1 MSENRGSG
9 RGGRNFETGQVKQSF
24 SNRRTRTVQVERRIR
39 KGAARDD
46 PSSSSGDATRA
57 REGGETAKPAF
68 DRAQPAVART
78 EGAVGGQ
85 TSSPPRES
93 DLRSAEAQAREQ
105 QEGAREGQREGPR
118 EGQQREGQGQR
129 SSRPP
134 RPARE
139 GAGRTPSKGK
149 GGGGGAK
156 PKAAKPKAA
165 TPKVRETAKQR
176 GGGKSTLKKVKP
188 VFEKR
193 QGRLTIR
200 DALDEADREI
210 ERRRGR
216 SLAAIKRARER
227 QREQIMER
235 LKSGEKVRREVVVPA
250 SVMVSDLANR
260 MAEQLD
266 DVLRVLVGLDITAV
280 ANDVIDAD
288 SAELVVAE
296 FGHKAK
302 RVDASDMETRLA
314 AEGSEQHERFPR
326 PPVVV
331 VMGHVDHGKTS
342 LLDVLR
348 KSRVAESEAGGITQH
363 IGASRVLHAD
373 GRSVT
378 FLDTP
383 GHEAFSLM
391 RARGASATDLVVLV
405 VAADDGVRAQTVEA
419 INHAKAGDMPLIV
432 GISKCDLPGADV
444 PAVLDALELRGVLV
458 EDKGGDVL
466 CVPFSSQTGDG
477 IDKLLEAVL
486 LQADLGEMTAAREGI
501 CRGVVLESRTE
512 KGHGVLASLLLRE
525 GTLRK
530 GDVVLAGAHWGRIR
544 VMLDEHG
551 KPCAEALP
559 SHPVQ
564 VSGLQGH
571 FEAGEV
577 FRTVAN
583 EARAREVGEHR
594 AELRKTKRQA
604 KSLASQSAPESVLE
618 MLKQADIAAGIRRFP
633 FIVKA
638 DAYGTLEVVL
648 QSLANIVLT
657 GAELLVLH
665 GEVGDITES
674 DVSLAA
680 ASGGQVLGFN
690 AKPTAKARTLA
701 KGLKVEMRFFSVLY
715 ELLEAVEGR
724 LRQTLAPKTREV
736 RLGLAEVKQVFLIG
750 KVGSIAGAAVLEG
763 TVRRG
768 VRARVLRGEER
779 EVVHEGRVKQL
790 KSYKEEVRE
799 ITKGAECGIAF
810 ENFQDLKVQDR
821 IECFAVEQIEE
832 IPAASAR

>member
-1 MSENRGSG
+1 MSDNRSSG
-9 RGGRNFETGQVKQSF
+9 AGRRGGRNFETGQVKQSF

-39 KGAARDD
+39 KGAASDD
-46 PSSSSGDATRA
+46 PSSNATASSAASGGEAQRTGGQATRA
-57 REGGETAKPAF
+57 GGMPHATQRSA
-68 DRAQPAVART
+68 
-78 EGAVGGQ
+78 GAGAGVGVGAGVGEA
-85 TSSPPRES
+85 SSAPRES
-93 DLRSAEAQAREQ
+93 ELRSAEERAQRGQQNGQ
-105 QEGAREGQREGPR
+105 QEAQRDGQRPT
-118 EGQQREGQGQR
+118 R
-129 SSRPP
+129 SS

-149 GGGGGAK
+149 GGVTK
-156 PKAAKPKAA
+156 PRAAM
-165 TPKVRETAKQR
+165 PKVREPAKR
-176 GGGKSTLKKVKP
+176 TSSSKNTLKKVKP
-188 VFEKR
+188 TFEKR

-200 DALDEADREI
+200 DALDEVDREI
-210 ERRRGR
+210 ERRRGK
-216 SLAAIKRARER
+216 SLAAIKRAREK
-227 QREQIMER
+227 QREEILER
-235 LKSGEKVRREVVVPA
+235 LKSGEKVRREVVVPE
-250 SVMVSDLANR
+250 SVTVADLANR

-266 DVLRVLVGLDITAV
+266 DVVRVLVGLDIGAAAHEV
-280 ANDVIDAD
+280 LDAD

-302 RVDASDMETRLA
+302 RVDSSDLETRLE
-314 AEGSEQHERFPR
+314 AEGRKEHERFPR

-348 KSRVAESEAGGITQH
+348 KSRVASSEAGGITQH
-363 IGASRVLHAD
+363 IGASRVVLAD

-419 INHAKAGDMPLIV
+419 INHAKAANAPLIV
-432 GISKCDLPGADV
+432 GISKCDLPGADI
-444 PAVLDALELRGVLV
+444 PKVLSALESRGVLV

-466 CVPFSSQTGDG
+466 CVPFSSQTGEG

-486 LQADLGEMTAAREGI
+486 LQADLGEMKAARDGT
-501 CRGVVLESRTE
+501 CRGVVIESRTE
-512 KGHGVLASLLLRE
+512 KGHGVLASLLLQE

-530 GDVVLAGAHWGRIR
+530 GDIVLAGAHWGRIR
-544 VMLDEHG
+544 VMLNEHG
-551 KPCAEALP
+551 KPCSEALP
-559 SHPVQ
+559 SQPVQ
-564 VSGLQGH
+564 VTGLQGH
-571 FEAGEV
+571 FQAGET

-594 AELRKTKRQA
+594 AEQRKAKRQA
-604 KSLASQSAPESVLE
+604 KSLASQSQPESVLQ
-618 MLKQADIAAGIRRFP
+618 MLEQADLAAGVRRFP
-633 FIVKA
+633 FLVKA
-638 DAYGTLEVVL
+638 DAHGTLEVVL
-648 QSLANIVLT
+648 QSLENIVLE

-665 GEVGDITES
+665 SEVGDISES
-674 DVSLAA
+674 DISLAA
-680 ASGGQVLGFN
+680 ASGAQVLGFS
-690 AKPTAKARTLA
+690 AKPTAKARLLA
-701 KGLKVEMRFFSVLY
+701 KGLKVEMRFFTVLY

-724 LRQTLAPKTREV
+724 LKQTLAPKTREV
-736 RLGLAEVKQVFLIG
+736 RLGLAEVKQVFPIG
-750 KVGSIAGAAVLEG
+750 KVGNIAGAAVLEG
-763 TVRRG
+763 IVRRG

-790 KSYKEEVRE
+790 KSFKEEVRE

-810 ENFQDLKVQDR
+810 ENFQDFAAQDR

-832 IPAASAR
+832 NLVAEA

>member
-1 MSENRGSG
+1 MSDNKGSSSG
-9 RGGRNFETGQVKQSF
+9 RRGGRNFETGQVKQSF

-39 KGAARDD
+39 KGETRDA
-46 PSSSSGDATRA
+46 PSSSAGDRSGSEAARA
-57 REGGETAKPAF
+57 RVHGGGSPAF
-68 DRAQPAVART
+68 DRAPPAAERT
-78 EGAVGGQ
+78 AVGQ
-85 TSSPPRES
+85 DSSPPRES
-93 DLRSAEAQAREQ
+93 ELRSAEEKVHKE
-105 QEGAREGQREGPR
+105 QEGKRSARP
-118 EGQQREGQGQR
+118 
-129 SSRPP
+129 SRPV
-134 RPARE
+134 RE
-139 GAGRTPSKGK
+139 GAGRTQSKGK
-149 GGGGGAK
+149 GGGGGK
-156 PKAAKPKAA
+156 PRTAP
-165 TPKVRETAKQR
+165 TRVRETTKHTSVN
-176 GGGKSTLKKVKP
+176 KNTLKKVKP
-188 VFEKR
+188 AFEKR
-193 QGRLTIR
+193 KGKLTIR
-200 DALDEADREI
+200 DALDEVDREI

-216 SLAAIKRARER
+216 SLAALKRARER
-227 QREQIMER
+227 QREQIIER

-250 SVMVSDLANR
+250 SVSVADLANR

-266 DVLRVLVGLDITAV
+266 DVVRVLVGLDITAN

-288 SAELVVAE
+288 SAELIVAE

-302 RVDASDMETRLA
+302 RVDASDLETRLEE
-314 AEGSEQHERFPR
+314 EGSGQHERLPR

-342 LLDVLR
+342 LLDFVR
-348 KSRVAESEAGGITQH
+348 KSQVARSEAGGITQH
-363 IGASRVLHAD
+363 IGASRVALAD

-391 RARGASATDLVVLV
+391 RARGATATDLVVLV

-419 INHAKAGDMPLIV
+419 INHAKAANAPLIV
-432 GISKCDLPGADV
+432 GISKCDLPGADI
-444 PAVLDALELRGVLV
+444 PSVLSALESRGVLV

-466 CVPFSSQTGDG
+466 CVPFSSQTGEG

-486 LQADLGEMTAAREGI
+486 LQADLGEITAVREGT

-512 KGHGVLASLLLRE
+512 KGYGVLASLLLRE

-530 GDVVLAGAHWGRIR
+530 GDIVLAGARWGRIR

-559 SHPVQ
+559 SQPVQ
-564 VSGLQGH
+564 VAGLQGH
-571 FEAGEV
+571 LQAGET
-577 FRTVAN
+577 FRTVVN

-594 AELRKTKRQA
+594 AEQRKAKRQA
-604 KSLASQSAPESVLE
+604 RGLASQAQPESVQQMLE
-618 MLKQADIAAGIRRFP
+618 KADFEAGIRRFP
-633 FIVKA
+633 FLVKA
-638 DAYGTLEVVL
+638 DANGTLEVVL
-648 QSLANIVLT
+648 QSLENIVLE
-657 GAELLVLH
+657 GAEILVLH
-665 GEVGDITES
+665 SEVGDITES
-674 DVSLAA
+674 DISLAA
-680 ASGGQVLGFN
+680 ASGGQVVGFN

-715 ELLEAVEGR
+715 ELLEAVEGT
-724 LRQTLAPKTREV
+724 LKQTLAPKTREV
-736 RLGLAEVKQVFLIG
+736 RLGLAEVKQVFPIG
-750 KVGSIAGAAVLEG
+750 KVGNIAGAAVLEG

-790 KSYKEEVRE
+790 KSFKEEVRE

-810 ENFQDLKVQDR
+810 ENFQDFAAQDR

-832 IPAASAR
+832 TIAASTR